1 MMENNLYLEVV
12 TPEKI
17 IFSGNVAL
25 VHLPGSAGSFTILR
39 NHAPI
44 VAALKNGEIRVEGLD
59 GREYL
64 FECESGVVECL
75 RNKVT
80 VLIEK

>member
-1 MMENNLYLEVV
+1 MENKLYLEIV

-17 IFSGNVAL
+17 IFTGHVAL
-25 VHLPGSAGSFTILR
+25 VHVPGSAGSFAILK

-44 VAALKNGEIRVEGLD
+44 VAALKQGEIRVEGLD

-80 VLIEK
+80 ILIEK